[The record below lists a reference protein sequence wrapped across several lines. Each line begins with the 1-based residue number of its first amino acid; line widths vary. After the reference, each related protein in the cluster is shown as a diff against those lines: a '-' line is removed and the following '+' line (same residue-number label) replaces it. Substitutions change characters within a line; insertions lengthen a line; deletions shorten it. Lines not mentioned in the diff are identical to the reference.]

1 MAGSVA
7 RQGIDRVLSHSP
19 KAHQSLPGPAP
30 ELCSGDHQKGCDLEG
45 VEEAAPLRHTQLT
58 HFKTMTTFNTQ
69 DQIIELTDD
78 QLEAA
83 QGGVIAGAAVDVG
96 IGFIPILG
104 QINAIAKLWG
114 GSVGDQTNRFID
126 NLS

>member
-83 QGGVIAGAAVDVG
+83 QGGNFGRDLVRGMYEHVRNGSPTLRI
-96 IGFIPILG
+96 FEWL
-104 QINAIAKLWG
+104 NG
-114 GSVGDQTNRFID
+114 GRGP
-126 NLS
+126 LA

>member
-1 MAGSVA
+1 
-7 RQGIDRVLSHSP
+7 
-19 KAHQSLPGPAP
+19 
-30 ELCSGDHQKGCDLEG
+30 
-45 VEEAAPLRHTQLT
+45 
-58 HFKTMTTFNTQ
+58 MTTLKNQ
-69 DQIIELTDD
+69 SQILEPTDD

-83 QGGVIAGAAVDVG
+83 QGGVIAGTAVDVG

-114 GSVGDQTNRFID
+114 GSIGDQTNVVID

>member
-1 MAGSVA
+1 
-7 RQGIDRVLSHSP
+7 
-19 KAHQSLPGPAP
+19 
-30 ELCSGDHQKGCDLEG
+30 
-45 VEEAAPLRHTQLT
+45 
-58 HFKTMTTFNTQ
+58 MTTLNAQ

-83 QGGVIAGAAVDVG
+83 QGGVIAGTAVDVG

-114 GSVGDQTNRFID
+114 GSVGDQTNQFID